1 MNLKRKQQQG
11 FTIVELVVVII
22 ILGILAAAALPRF
35 ISVSDNAYN
44 AVIGSTAS
52 SFKNGSEML
61 RSVWI
66 AQGKPGSR
74 LISLDADG
82 TGSAVDSVGDVK
94 VAFNGYAIDTIGAI
108 GSTVLSSAAAGLEC
122 GALWN
127 AVMDTA
133 VVGEVSSVDS
143 TGAGNAATATT
154 AAYVAEAKISVSST
168 SNWYAIKDTPLE
180 LCAYIYLPEGQ
191 ATGSIADG
199 FTYDVDEGTSAGADA
214 GAIVELI
221 ATTVI

>member
-61 RSVWI
+61 RSIWI

-82 TGSAVDSVGDVK
+82 TGSAVNSVGDVK
-94 VAFNGYAIDTIGAI
+94 VAFNGYAIDTILTANTNTLA
-108 GSTVLSSAAAGLEC
+108 GSVAGDECATLWSAT
-122 GALWN
+122 
-127 AVMDTA
+127 MDTD
-133 VVGEVSSVDS
+133 VTGGIVD
-143 TGAGNAATATT
+143 AGTTATST
-154 AAYVAEAKISVSST
+154 MVAYVALAKLAAAST
-168 SNWYAIKDTPLE
+168 SGWYALE
-180 LCAYIYLPEGQ
+180 DSTADLCVYLYLPEGQ
-191 ATGSIADG
+191 TTGSLADG
-199 FTYDVDEGTSAGADA
+199 FTYDIDEGTQTSADA
-214 GAIVELI
+214 GEILELI
-221 ATTVI
+221 ATTVQ